1 MKIGERDKEVKIVP
15 KVFLTIRH
23 RREDAFRS
31 AIKAYIFEENTTKK
45 ELAEKANIPTRTLFK
60 RLEAPGS
67 MTLDELWSILDSAHV
82 PEERRQKILN

>member
-1 MKIGERDKEVKIVP
+1 MP
-15 KVFLTIRH
+15 KVFLTTRQ

-31 AIKAYIFEENTTKK
+31 AIKAYTYEENATKK

-67 MTLDELWSILDSAHV
+67 MTLDELWNILDSAHI

>member
-1 MKIGERDKEVKIVP
+1 MP
-15 KVFLTIRH
+15 KVLLTARQ

-31 AIKAYIFEENTTKK
+31 AIRAYIFEEESTKK

-60 RLEAPGS
+60 RLETPGS

-82 PEERRQKILN
+82 PDDRRSKIIL

>member
-1 MKIGERDKEVKIVP
+1 MP
-15 KVFLTIRH
+15 KVFLTARQ

-31 AIKAYIFEENTTKK
+31 AIKAYVFEEDTTKK

-67 MTLDELWSILDSAHV
+67 MTLNELWSILDSAHV
-82 PEERRQKILN
+82 PEDRRSKILQ